1 MFLGKNVVTVPLQPN
16 APAELELQVKLQGCA
31 DAGVCYP
38 PYTHKLKVGGTP
50 AAGGKLGEWLSEA
63 SPQESPRP
71 ATMSWRPRVG

>member
-16 APAELELQVKLQGCA
+16 APAEFELQVKLQGCA

-50 AAGGKLGEWLSEA
+50 TPAASWANGCRR
-63 SPQESPRP
+63 PPRRKVP
-71 ATMSWRPRVG
+71 GRQQ